1 VRIDTQDAIQ
11 PVDPATRRLD
21 LDRLNLRV
29 EQLDRFEG
37 TERGHIAVEIH
48 INGEHLPTY
57 ATDPAE
63 LSRSVLESRE
73 FFFNTCSCGSP
84 QCVDIWNG
92 IHVRH
97 EPGIVAWYIPLEFK
111 GSGDTGRRLHER
123 VYRFAWA
130 AYRAEIIRCLQC
142 LIETAHRLPDA
153 VLTMHGFE
161 ASKGRALSDDLLK
174 TDAQRNADGRA
185 PHKRLDDAVEACD
198 EASAR
203 CALADGAD
211 LLTLLDDEGESRW
224 ERAVFLHGAGG
235 EWQRKFVRTLAD
247 YFATPIPAESYPE
260 ILLKQIVEEGH
271 AELLYQMT
279 VPGGPLALTDPR
291 AEVCRAQLVTLR
303 SERQRDQATNG
314 IGDVGEW
321 EEELNRRR
329 DLLEIDMK
337 IEALDRSIQ
346 MLHAHRIDDGFKKR
360 NATEIQQL

>member
-1 VRIDTQDAIQ
+1 VRIDTQGAIQ

-21 LDRLNLRV
+21 LDCLNLRV

-37 TERGHIAVEIH
+37 TERGHIAVEIY
-48 INGEHLPTY
+48 INGEHLPTH

-63 LSRSVLESRE
+63 LSRSVLDSRE

-84 QCVDIWNG
+84 QCADIWNG

-111 GSGDTGRRLHER
+111 GSGDAGKRLRER
-123 VYRFAWA
+123 VYRFDWN
-130 AYRAEIIRCLQC
+130 AYRAEVVRCLQC

-153 VLTMHGFE
+153 LLVTHGFE
-161 ASKGRALSDDLLK
+161 ASEARALSDDLLK
-174 TDAQRNADGRA
+174 TDAQQNADDRS

-198 EASAR
+198 EAAAR

-211 LLTLLDDEGESRW
+211 LLRLEGNDGECRW
-224 ERAVFLHGAGG
+224 ERAVFLYGAGG
-235 EWQRKFVRTLAD
+235 ERQRKFVRMLAD
-247 YFATPIPAESYPE
+247 YLATPIPAESYPE

-271 AELLYQMT
+271 AELLYRLT
-279 VPGGPLALTDPR
+279 APGGPLVLTDLR
-291 AEVCRAQLVTLR
+291 AEVCRARLASLR
-303 SERQRDQATNG
+303 SERQRDEPAIG
-314 IGDVGEW
+314 IRDVGEW

-329 DLLEIDMK
+329 ELLEIDMK

-346 MLHAHRIDDGFKKR
+346 MLRGAPCP
-360 NATEIQQL
+360 TSC